1 MGRPRQ
7 GCIDGA
13 GGGWPEYV
21 DFVSGGDVAEQSRR
35 RGGRNIM
42 SRIVARGEGI
52 TLGEMFDR
60 AKREY
65 ADRPFLAFEGARETF
80 RETGEA
86 VDRLARALMAA
97 GVGPGEHVS
106 VWMTNR
112 LEWVHLMFALAKIG
126 AVMIPINTRFRTED
140 LRYVVRQSD
149 SSTLITMERAGPVE
163 FLEMVRE
170 ACPEIGGSTASGW
183 HSAEFPDLRRVIS
196 LGDGGLP
203 GVIEWEALLA
213 GAGKV
218 GEAALA
224 ERAAA
229 VGPGDTLYLMYT
241 SGTTG
246 FPKGVMQGHGVIRN
260 ALQAEEKL
268 GVQESDCTI
277 MFLPLFHA
285 FGYFEGPLL
294 CAVSGTKL
302 VLTETFQPA
311 EVLGLI
317 ESERGTLIHG
327 FDTHWQDLM
336 DCEDRAKFDLSSL
349 RTGYLASGLS
359 STAQVAERAHR
370 ELCPTVTGWGMTECM
385 PGALSSF
392 FGDTLHHAAW
402 TSGYPAEGLEF
413 RIVDPAGRREVPDGT
428 PGEILLRGPSLMQ
441 GYYKKPKETA
451 DAIDAE
457 GFLHTGDVGVREPD
471 GYIRF
476 MGRYK
481 EMLKVGGENVDPAEV
496 EAFYLQHPDILKI
509 QIVGVPDARLSE
521 MPTAFVQPRP
531 GVRLDEA
538 ELAAYAKGR
547 LASYKIPRHFF
558 QLEAYPMTPSGKVK
572 RFELRALARE
582 RLNLADADELSR
594 TAEDN
599 EPSVRV

>member
-1 MGRPRQ
+1 
-7 GCIDGA
+7 
-13 GGGWPEYV
+13 
-21 DFVSGGDVAEQSRR
+21 
-35 RGGRNIM
+35 M
-42 SRIVARGEGI
+42 SQIVARGEVP
-52 TLGEMFDR
+52 TLGGMFDR
-60 AKREY
+60 AKRFY
-65 ADRPFLAFEGARETF
+65 ADRPFLVFEGRRESF
-80 RETGEA
+80 SETGA
-86 VDRLARALMAA
+86 SVDRLARALMAGGVEA
-97 GVGPGEHVS
+97 GDHVS

-140 LRYVVRQSD
+140 LKYVLRQSD
-149 SSTLITMERAGPVE
+149 SSTLVTMERSGPVE
-163 FLEMVRE
+163 FLAMVRE
-170 ACPEIGGSTASGW
+170 ACPEIGRGKPGNWQSG
-183 HSAEFPDLRRVIS
+183 EFPLLRRVIS
-196 LGDGGLP
+196 LGDGGLS
-203 GVIEWEALLA
+203 GVIEWRALLA
-213 GAGKV
+213 RADEV
-218 GEAALA
+218 SEGELA
-224 ERAAA
+224 ERAAG
-229 VGPGDTLYLMYT
+229 VRPEDTLYLMYT

-246 FPKGVMQGHGVIRN
+246 FPKGAMQAHNVIRN

-268 GVQESDCTI
+268 AVGENDCTI

-336 DCEDRAKFDLSSL
+336 DCEERGRFDLSSL

-359 STAQVAERAHR
+359 STARVAERAHR

-413 RIVDPAGRREVPDGT
+413 RIVEPATGKDVPDGT

-441 GYYKKPKETA
+441 GYYRKPKETA
-451 DAIDAE
+451 EAIDGE
-457 GFLHTGDVGVREPD
+457 GFLHTGDVGVREAD

-476 MGRYK
+476 LGRYK

-509 QIVGVPDARLSE
+509 QIVGVPDERLGE
-521 MPTAFVQPRP
+521 TPAAFVQLRP
-531 GVRLDEA
+531 GASLDGNA
-538 ELAAYAKGR
+538 LAGFAKGK
-547 LASYKIPRHFF
+547 LASFKIPRHFF
-558 QLEAYPMTPSGKVK
+558 QIEAYPMTPSGKVK
-572 RFELRALARE
+572 RFELRALAKE
-582 RLNLADADELSR
+582 RLGMEDEP
-594 TAEDN
+594 AAVVPAAGG
-599 EPSVRV
+599 EPGGKG